1 MKSYSLAV
9 LSLLLASTFAVAAEK
24 TITLDVFDM
33 TCAACPITVKKALN
47 NVPGVS
53 KVSVSLERKQAVV
66 TFDDSKA
73 QLTNLLN
80 ATFEAGYPSTL
91 NGGTPQ

>member
-1 MKSYSLAV
+1 MKFKLLTALCV
-9 LSLLLASTFAVAAEK
+9 LLASSFATAAEK
-24 TITLDVFDM
+24 TITLNVSDM

-47 NVPGVS
+47 KVPGVS
-53 KVSVSLERKQAVV
+53 KVSVSLEKNQAVV

-73 QLTNLLN
+73 QLDTLLN
-80 ATFEAGYPSTL
+80 ATFAAGYPSTL

>member
-1 MKSYSLAV
+1 MKFNSLTA
-9 LSLLLASTFAVAAEK
+9 LALLLASTCAAATEK
-24 TITLDVFDM
+24 TITLDVSDM

-53 KVSVSLERKQAVV
+53 KVNVSLEKKQAVV
-66 TFDDSKA
+66 TYDDSKA
-73 QLTNLLN
+73 QLNNLLN

-91 NGGTPQ
+91 NNSTPQ

>member
-24 TITLDVFDM
+24 TITLDVSDM

>member
-1 MKSYSLAV
+1 MKFNSLTALV
-9 LSLLLASTFAVAAEK
+9 LLLTSTFTVAAEK
-24 TITLDVFDM
+24 TITLDVSDM

-53 KVSVSLERKQAVV
+53 KVSVSLEKKQAVV

-73 QLTNLLN
+73 QLNGLLN

-91 NGGTPQ
+91 NNSTPQ